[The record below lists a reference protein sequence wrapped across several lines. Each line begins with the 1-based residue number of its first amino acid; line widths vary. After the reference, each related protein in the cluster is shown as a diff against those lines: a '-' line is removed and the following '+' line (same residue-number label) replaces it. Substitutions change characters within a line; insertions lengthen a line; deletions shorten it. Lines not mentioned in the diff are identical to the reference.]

1 MDARDGRRLQSASP
15 RLYRAKPRQ
24 PPQPPR
30 PVRRLSG
37 PIYLS
42 DTPASSEK
50 CLVSLPDTGVS
61 LEKCLVYPADTLA
74 SPQKSRL
81 REPPH
86 RSGLFIHRTC
96 KSLHKIASNK
106 PRVYLP
112 HHSIESNKRSVFN
125 ATHRIG
131 SNIHCEYKPLY
142 ISDRHIQR
150 ISEPI
155 HSPDCDIR

>member
-61 LEKCLVYPADTLA
+61 PEKCLVYPTDTPA
-74 SPQKSRL
+74 SPKKSRL

-86 RSGLFIHRTC
+86 RNKSFIHRIY
-96 KSLHKIASNK
+96 KSLHKIALNK
-106 PRVYLP
+106 LRAFLS
-112 HHSIESNKRSVFN
+112 HHSSESNKRGIFN